1 MDPRLAEAL
10 VQERSLGRRQD
21 ILDAQ
26 RRILAGERP
35 WEQARGVAAV
45 LAAVLDFRFPTTADE
60 LAGAVGWRKVDVGDG
75 HRVSL
80 RSILEALAP
89 DQSFLSLADFQAAVE
104 RNWQRI
110 RTLP

>member
-1 MDPRLAEAL
+1 
-10 VQERSLGRRQD
+10 
-21 ILDAQ
+21 
-26 RRILAGERP
+26 
-35 WEQARGVAAV
+35 
-45 LAAVLDFRFPTTADE
+45 
-60 LAGAVGWRKVDVGDG
+60 VGDG